1 MNAAEMQTKEGLGRG
16 LMLLPILLTAVLYLF
31 TTTDRGVIDYDEGYY
46 AQAAKGM
53 AESGNWVTPYV
64 NGIRFLEKPP
74 FLYWLTAA
82 SFKVFGINEFA
93 LRLPT
98 ALAVVALVCVVML
111 IGMRLAGRNT

>member
-53 AESGNWVTPYV
+53 AETGNWVTPYV
-64 NGIRFLEKPP
+64 NAAQTPGPRIALHVISLSCSSDIFPAFTVP
-74 FLYWLTAA
+74 TALYTSSISAA
-82 SFKVFGINEFA
+82 SFPPHASPSWYPHV
-93 LRLPT
+93 
-98 ALAVVALVCVVML
+98 
-111 IGMRLAGRNT
+111 